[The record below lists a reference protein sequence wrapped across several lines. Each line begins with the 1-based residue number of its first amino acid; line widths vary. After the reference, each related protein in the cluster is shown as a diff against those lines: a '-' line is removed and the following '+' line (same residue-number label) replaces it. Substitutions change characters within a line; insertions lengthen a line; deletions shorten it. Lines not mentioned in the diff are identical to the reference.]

1 MPFLIDG
8 HNLIGQLPDISL
20 DDPNDEALLVQKL
33 SGYAARTGKRFTV
46 IFDAGLPGGTSRM
59 SSGTVKVLF
68 ASSPGIAD
76 KLLLDRIRATR
87 DPGNWTVV
95 SSDHVVLDA
104 ARRRGMR
111 ATPSTDFARELNTP
125 PPKAHD
131 NADKP
136 PERPL
141 SADELDEWLRLFSR
155 KK

>member
-8 HNLIGQLPDISL
+8 HNLIGQLPDIRL

-46 IFDAGLPGGTSRM
+46 VFDAGLPGGKSRM
-59 SSGTVKVLF
+59 SSNAVQVIF

-76 KLLLDRIRATR
+76 KLILDRIQRTR

-111 ATPSTDFARELNTP
+111 ATTSSDFARELNTP
-125 PPKAHD
+125 PAKATSD
-131 NADKP
+131 DDKP
-136 PERPL
+136 PSRPL
-141 SADELDEWLRLFSR
+141 SDAELDEWLRLFSR

>member
-1 MPFLIDG
+1 MPFLIVG
-8 HNLIGQLPDISL
+8 HNLIGQLPDIRL

-46 IFDAGLPGGTSRM
+46 IFDAGLPGGKSRM
-59 SSGTVKVLF
+59 STHTVQVIF

-76 KLLLDRIRATR
+76 KLILDRIGRTR
-87 DPGNWTVV
+87 DASNWTVV

-111 ATPSTDFARELNTP
+111 AVSSSDFARELNTP
-125 PPKAHD
+125 AAKTVTD
-131 NADKP
+131 EDKP
-136 PERPL
+136 PPRPM
-141 SADELDEWLRLFSR
+141 SDSELDEWLRLFGR